1 MKARNTE
8 RSKPGNLSS
17 TRRDNFVKVSRLVA
31 VVYNPSKP
39 ELRQVL
45 DKLVN
50 LLNSEGVDFF
60 LIKTEFFN
68 FSASFDSYE
77 GLKRP
82 DFVVCVGG
90 DGTILYAARLF
101 AKLDVPIAGID
112 VGKLGFLMHF
122 SVDDIPKIIGFIRS
136 NNYEYEQRMMLDVV
150 ANFESGKTFSS
161 IALNEVVVSRGKYH
175 RLISICVEVDGERLI
190 NYRADGVIVAT
201 PTGSTAYSL
210 SAFGPILIPT
220 SDNIVITPI
229 CPHSL
234 SARSVVIDG
243 SSVVKLYVKHTEPM
257 AQVVVDGQ
265 EYLEISENAEIIVRK
280 SAYYAKVVKNP
291 DISFFKIL
299 RKKLKWADDNM

>member
-1 MKARNTE
+1 V
-8 RSKPGNLSS
+8 SK
-17 TRRDNFVKVSRLVA
+17 LVA

-39 ELRQVL
+39 ELRHVL
-45 DKLVN
+45 DKLSN
-50 LLNSEGVDFF
+50 LLDSEEVDFF

-68 FSASFDSYE
+68 FSATFESHD
-77 GLKRP
+77 GLKKP
-82 DFVVCVGG
+82 DFVICVGG

-101 AKLDVPIAGID
+101 AKLGVPIAGID

-122 SVDDIPKIIGFIRS
+122 SVDDIPKVISFIKS
-136 NNYEYEQRMMLDVV
+136 GNYECEQRMMLDIV

-175 RLISICVEVDGERLI
+175 RLINICVEVDGEKLI

-210 SAFGPILIPT
+210 SAFGPILIPMA
-220 SDNIVITPI
+220 DNMVITPI

-243 SSVVKLYVKHTEPM
+243 NSVVKLYVKHTEPT

-265 EYLEISENAEIIVRK
+265 EYLEVSEDTEVIVRK
-280 SAYYAKVVKNP
+280 SPYFAKIVKNP

-299 RKKLKWADDNM
+299 RKKLKWAEDSI